1 MKWELNET
9 EHEYSNEELK
19 SNFEKWLDTQI
30 DLHNMAI
37 DNSSIVLTRNCK
49 ESPVFR
55 SCGVSYEKEI
65 HLFDESPEHFK
76 GVVGFLGLDVK
87 CEDFDTSKDATYKK
101 CYYFM
106 YKGYKFFIIN

>member
-37 DNSSIVLTRNCK
+37 DNSSIVLTRNGK
-49 ESPVFR
+49 KSPVFR

-76 GVVGFLGLDVK
+76 GVAGILGLDVK
-87 CEDFDTSKDATYKK
+87 CEDFDNSEDATYKK
-101 CYYFM
+101 DYYFM
-106 YKGYKFFIIN
+106 YKGYKFFTLN

>member
-37 DNSSIVLTRNCK
+37 DNSSIVLTRNCE

-76 GVVGFLGLDVK
+76 RVVGILGLDVK

>member
-37 DNSSIVLTRNCK
+37 DISSIVLKRNGK

-65 HLFDESPEHFK
+65 HLHRMRIR
-76 GVVGFLGLDVK
+76 
-87 CEDFDTSKDATYKK
+87 T
-101 CYYFM
+101 
-106 YKGYKFFIIN
+106 

>member
-37 DNSSIVLTRNCK
+37 DNSSIVLTRNGK

-55 SCGVSYEKEI
+55 SCEVNYKKEI

-76 GVVGFLGLDVK
+76 EVVGILGLDVK
-87 CEDFDTSKDATYKK
+87 CEDFDNSEDATYKK
-101 CYYFM
+101 DYYFM
-106 YKGYKFFIIN
+106 YKGYKFFILD

>member
-19 SNFEKWLDTQI
+19 FNFEKWLDTQI

-49 ESPVFR
+49 KSPVFR
-55 SCGVSYEKEI
+55 SCGVEYKKEI

-76 GVVGFLGLDVK
+76 EVVGILGLDVK
-87 CEDFDTSKDATYKK
+87 CENFDNSEDATYKK
-101 CYYFM
+101 DYYFM
-106 YKGYKFFIIN
+106 YKGYKFFTLN

>member
-37 DNSSIVLTRNCK
+37 DNSSIVLTRNCDV
-49 ESPVFR
+49 SPVFLH
-55 SCGVSYEKEI
+55 CGVSYEKEI
-65 HLFDESPEHFK
+65 QLFDESLEHFK
-76 GVVGFLGLDVK
+76 GVVGILGLDVR
-87 CEDFDTSKDATYKK
+87 CEDFDTSPDATYKK
-101 CYYFM
+101 YYYFM
-106 YKGYKFFIIN
+106 YKGYKFFIL